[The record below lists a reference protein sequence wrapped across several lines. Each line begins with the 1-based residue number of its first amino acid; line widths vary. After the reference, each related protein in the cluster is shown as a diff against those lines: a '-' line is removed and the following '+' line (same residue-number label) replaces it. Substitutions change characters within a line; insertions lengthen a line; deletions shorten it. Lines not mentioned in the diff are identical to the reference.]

1 MATWSWI
8 KRNKIEVK
16 HTVGHSIHNSTVWC
30 SQKIIWRSDRKY
42 LQSTDEVTACS
53 PISRTTFIQN
63 YYHALEHILLLYWHW
78 HGHVRVSNK
87 SEVKEKDKPIYV
99 LDKKTL
105 DILPPL
111 VWCGGAMLWHVS
123 TIRSHCVSPPAVASQ
138 QNILTGYW
146 AVASSAH
153 IFRRVTAV
161 IEQ

>member
-1 MATWSWI
+1 MATWSWM
-8 KRNKIEVK
+8 KTNKIEVK

-42 LQSTDEVTACS
+42 LRPTDEITAACS
-53 PISRTTFIQN
+53 PISLHPWSIQN

-105 DILPPL
+105 DILPPPSV
-111 VWCGGAMLWHVS
+111 VWWCDVVACVHNQVLLCVTTSSRLS
-123 TIRSHCVSPPAVASQ
+123 TEYFNQLLSCR
-138 QNILTGYW
+138 
-146 AVASSAH
+146 
-153 IFRRVTAV
+153 F
-161 IEQ
+161 